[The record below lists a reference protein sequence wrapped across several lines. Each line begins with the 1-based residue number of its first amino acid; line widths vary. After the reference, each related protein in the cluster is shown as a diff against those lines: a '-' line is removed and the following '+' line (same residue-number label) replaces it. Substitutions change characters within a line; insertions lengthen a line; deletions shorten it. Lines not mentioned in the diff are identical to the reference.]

1 MTAAIY
7 DRAGDQLGEFLPR
20 LGGALALL
28 VVGLLV
34 AIVIGRLVRSALMRV
49 GVDRFAQRSGTQDLL
64 ASAGLGESLAR
75 LVGTAVRLSIV
86 IVVVFASLTLLGFE
100 FLSDSLN
107 AGILYIPRL
116 IVALGLLL
124 IGLVLGAFVRAW
136 VERTSAQVDFPVA
149 IGPVVLCAAA
159 QAGVATG
166 PLTALALLLLGAVAV
181 TLAVAFGLGSRE
193 VARSLSSGR
202 YVRADFEVGQTI
214 RIDDLRGTIVRMDGA
229 ATTLRSG
236 QDTVRVP
243 NHLLVERVVVV
254 EAESM

>member
-1 MTAAIY
+1 
-7 DRAGDQLGEFLPR
+7 
-20 LGGALALL
+20 
-28 VVGLLV
+28 
-34 AIVIGRLVRSALMRV
+34 
-49 GVDRFAQRSGTQDLL
+49 
-64 ASAGLGESLAR
+64 
-75 LVGTAVRLSIV
+75 
-86 IVVVFASLTLLGFE
+86 
-100 FLSDSLN
+100 
-107 AGILYIPRL
+107 
-116 IVALGLLL
+116 
-124 IGLVLGAFVRAW
+124 VL
-136 VERTSAQVDFPVA
+136 FP
-149 IGPVVLCAAA
+149 PS